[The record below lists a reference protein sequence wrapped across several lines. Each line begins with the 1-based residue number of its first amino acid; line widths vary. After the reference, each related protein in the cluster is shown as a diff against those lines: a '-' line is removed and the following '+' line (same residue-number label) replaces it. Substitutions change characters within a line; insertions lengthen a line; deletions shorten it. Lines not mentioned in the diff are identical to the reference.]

1 MRRER
6 LTAGLTIAYAGM
18 SVVLG
23 VAGVLTNPIA
33 LVVAAVF
40 AAVAGLLWYQ
50 ASGRLAG
57 RVYRRVE
64 RQAAVDGGRGGFGAG
79 PREPWTSPSRRQ
91 GRRTHRT
98 GASRDRPSDQTD
110 TLSPREAYR
119 ILDLDPEADAASV
132 RAAYRERIKQVHPDT
147 AGGDEAAFRRV
158 RAAYERL
165 SD

>member
-1 MRRER
+1 
-6 LTAGLTIAYAGM
+6 M

-40 AAVAGLLWYQ
+40 AAVAGLLWDQ
-50 ASGRLAG
+50 ASGRMAS

-79 PREPWTSPSRRQ
+79 PRDTWTSPSRRQ
-91 GRRTHRT
+91 GRRSRRT
-98 GASRDRPSDQTD
+98 GSSRGRAPDQTD
-110 TLSPREAYR
+110 GLSAREAYR
-119 ILDLDPEADAASV
+119 ILDLDPEADAARV